1 VATHKV
7 SVTVDETRIQVDP
20 NRVVMSTQD
29 EVHWQ
34 GTNPRKFSIVFE
46 GGSPFGQTTLAHAA
60 ATSKQRPAKRGRFK
74 YSVVSEQ
81 NPGLR
86 LDPDIIVE
94 DPPTENP

>member
-1 VATHKV
+1 MATHKV

-20 NRVVMSTQD
+20 NRIVMSTKD
-29 EVHWQ
+29 DVHWL
-34 GTNPRKFSIVFE
+34 GTNGRKFSIVFE

-60 ATSKQRPAKRGRFK
+60 ATAKQRPVTRGRFK

-94 DPPTENP
+94 DPPTDNP